1 MSTYQKYQYMSTYCE
16 KKTKR
21 NELNIKE
28 HVMNMLMRNRQTDR
42 RIKPDTLF
50 SKTGSNEK
58 YFQ

>member
-50 SKTGSNEK
+50 SKTGSMR
-58 YFQ
+58 